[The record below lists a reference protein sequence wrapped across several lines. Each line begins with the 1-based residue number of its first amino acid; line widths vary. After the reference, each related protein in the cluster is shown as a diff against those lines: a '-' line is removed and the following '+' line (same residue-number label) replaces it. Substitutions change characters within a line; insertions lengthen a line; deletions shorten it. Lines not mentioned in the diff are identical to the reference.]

1 MSRKQQ
7 LRGTCAYRLGYD
19 AFGDGAPYEEGSGSY
34 YPGSNHDAWKLGW
47 LDARD
52 EQVERKAREPDDR
65 MLYLLRA
72 IRSWGDDWGDDGHV
86 CAYAAIAEAL
96 EMIWEKVK

>member
-7 LRGTCAYRLGYD
+7 LRGTCAYRLGYE
-19 AFGDGAPYEEGSGSY
+19 AFGDGVPYEEGSGSHC
-34 YPGSNHDAWKLGW
+34 PVNNRDAWKIGW

-65 MLYLLRA
+65 MRELLST
-72 IRSWGDDWGDDGHV
+72 ILENSELHSNQ
-86 CAYAAIAEAL
+86 YAHEAIAEAL

>member
-19 AFGDGAPYEEGSGSY
+19 AFGDGVPYEEGSGAY
-34 YPGSNHDAWKLGW
+34 YPGNNHDAWKIGW

-65 MLYLLRA
+65 MRELLST
-72 IRSWGDDWGDDGHV
+72 ILENSELHSNQ
-86 CAYAAIAEAL
+86 YAHEAIAEAL
-96 EMIWEKVK
+96 ELIWEKVK